1 MCTNLPPRLR
11 CIGLSPTP
19 AFLDTTAPHV
29 TLDGSRRCQPWFSA
43 NSSPEPC
50 SLPPWPSP
58 SLKHQARD
66 EKSVR
71 MHRATDSA
79 RC

>member
-1 MCTNLPPRLR
+1 MGRGVINLDSQPPN
-11 CIGLSPTP
+11 P
-19 AFLDTTAPHV
+19 
-29 TLDGSRRCQPWFSA
+29 QPILP
-43 NSSPEPC
+43 PEPC